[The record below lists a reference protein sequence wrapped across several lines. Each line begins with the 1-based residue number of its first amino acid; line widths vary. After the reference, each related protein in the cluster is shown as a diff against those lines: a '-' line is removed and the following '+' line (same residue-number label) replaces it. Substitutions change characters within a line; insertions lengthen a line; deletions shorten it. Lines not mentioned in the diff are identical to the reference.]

1 MRDKELF
8 LQMGERIAQ
17 GRRKMKISQGELAEK
32 IEVSSH
38 MISSVERG
46 VKSPRAENL
55 LRISE
60 VLQVSVDYLLT
71 GKKTEREYSEI
82 LQQLRQL
89 PPKGAEKIEQIV
101 RECIEL
107 YKEGL
112 KRAAVACAAQED
124 GYDRQGLPAIRSVY
138 RTSL

>member
-17 GRRKMKISQGELAEK
+17 GRRKMKKSQGELAEK

-60 VLQVSVDYLLT
+60 VLQVSVDYMLT

-89 PPKGAEKIEQIV
+89 PPKGAE
-101 RECIEL
+101 
-107 YKEGL
+107 
-112 KRAAVACAAQED
+112 
-124 GYDRQGLPAIRSVY
+124 
-138 RTSL
+138 